1 MNVKS
6 KSRNKSTARGAISVV
21 FTSHGWEDYQ
31 FWEQGDADVFRVINE
46 LIEECRR
53 TPHRGTG
60 KPEPLKGDLSGF
72 WSRRITREHRLVY
85 FFEGDVLTILQ
96 CRYHYDK

>member
-6 KSRNKSTARGAISVV
+6 KSRNKLTPRGSISVA
-21 FTSHGWEDYQ
+21 FTRHGWEDYQ
-31 FWEQGDADVFRVINE
+31 FWEQSDGEVFRVLNE

-53 TPHRGTG
+53 TPHKGTG

-72 WSRRITREHRLVY
+72 WSRRVTREHRLVY
-85 FFEGDVLTILQ
+85 FFEAEVLTILQ
-96 CRYHYDK
+96 CRYLYDK